1 MIVSGD
7 EGRILPKK
15 FQKAI
20 TSALKGASDNTAT
33 DRDALVSEAFV
44 HLFVETVG
52 HYDDHWSVENDEQ
65 VFQRKNFV
73 RDVSSK
79 SIRSFLAW
87 FVETQM
93 FEQFLRERT
102 QVDEEGGARPRSPAT
117 NPVFIVVFVFAFAD
131 PFRDLVREHRE
142 EMERQGFRRNMLD
155 VGRKFKNFIL
165 ESGTLASLRRVT
177 EFNVHVSMIDF
188 FR

>member
-1 MIVSGD
+1 M
-7 EGRILPKK
+7 PKK

-52 HYDDHWSVENDEQ
+52 HYDEHWSVDSNDEQ
-65 VFQRKNFV
+65 VFQRKKFV
-73 RDVSSK
+73 RDVTSR
-79 SIRSFLAW
+79 SIRSFLDW

-102 QVDEEGGARPRSPAT
+102 QVDEEG
-117 NPVFIVVFVFAFAD
+117 
-131 PFRDLVREHRE
+131 
-142 EMERQGFRRNMLD
+142 
-155 VGRKFKNFIL
+155 
-165 ESGTLASLRRVT
+165 
-177 EFNVHVSMIDF
+177 
-188 FR
+188 